1 MTLRNLLG
9 VSLEQITPDPQT
21 VQRLLEAARRQIA
34 DSKITAV
41 SVETRFSSAYTAVR
55 MLADVALHA
64 HGYRTLTSKPG
75 HHQTAI
81 QTLSKTFDIDS
92 GTLIRLDKL
101 RKQRNLAEY
110 TGDSRFRPVRV
121 PGLRG
126 APQCRRS
133 AMAREA
139 PAASVVDRDFRIVR
153 SMTSEVIAGVTP
165 GFLLW
170 GHGRVICSNTPRDE
184 GGYAAGCGVP
194 GIL

>member
-21 VQRLLEAARRQIA
+21 VQRLLEAVRRQIA
-34 DSKITAV
+34 DSKIAAV

-81 QTLSKTFDIDS
+81 QTLSKTLDVDS
-92 GTLIRLDKL
+92 GMLIRLDKL

-110 TGDSRFRPVRV
+110 TGDLIPDSALTECLACAEALNAVA
-121 PGLRG
+121 LRWLEKHQ
-126 APQCRRS
+126 PH
-133 AMAREA
+133 
-139 PAASVVDRDFRIVR
+139 
-153 SMTSEVIAGVTP
+153 
-165 GFLLW
+165 LL
-170 GHGRVICSNTPRDE
+170 
-184 GGYAAGCGVP
+184 
-194 GIL
+194 